1 MPNSPKTWAEAQRL
15 ALKQARK
22 TTAAEEARIE
32 AGIEADPDTFE
43 LDDKWFAK
51 AKPARGRPRVPAE
64 ERKVPVT
71 MRLDPDVLGR
81 YKATGR
87 GYQTRMADDL
97 RKAAQKL
104 VARGLSEGRLAA
116 KGSVRASA
124 KKSAAKG
131 STRSSAKE
139 SAGSGQSTPAA
150 AKRSTR
156 SSTGRRTSKK

>member
-1 MPNSPKTWAEAQRL
+1 MPNSPKTWAEARRL

-22 TTAAEEARIE
+22 TTAAEKARIE
-32 AGIEADPDTFE
+32 AGIEADPETFE

-87 GYQTRMADDL
+87 GYQTRMAEDL

-104 VARGLSEGRLAA
+104 VARALSEGHL
-116 KGSVRASA
+116 
-124 KKSAAKG
+124 AAKG
-131 STRSSAKE
+131 STRSSAKK
-139 SAGSGQSTPAA
+139 SAGSGQSIPAA